1 MTSQDL
7 IISQELL
14 KDAELQ
20 VNKGHLKKND
30 ATEDP
35 IDAPVNVIEMEKL
48 DIGPVNQNIRDQ
60 VVKLLNS
67 YKPNKTRTTD
77 VKIKIIVTDDLPTEG
92 FHILNARS

>member
-48 DIGPVNQNIRDQ
+48 DIGPVN
-60 VVKLLNS
+60 
-67 YKPNKTRTTD
+67 
-77 VKIKIIVTDDLPTEG
+77 
-92 FHILNARS
+92 